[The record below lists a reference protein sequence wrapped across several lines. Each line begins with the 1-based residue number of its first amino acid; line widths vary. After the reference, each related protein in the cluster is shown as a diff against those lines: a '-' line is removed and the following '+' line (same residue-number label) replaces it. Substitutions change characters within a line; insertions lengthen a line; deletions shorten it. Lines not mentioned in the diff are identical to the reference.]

1 MKKIAS
7 ISAILLFLFLQS
19 AAQDQATPKPIAPY
33 SPAVMASDG
42 TLYLSGQI
50 PRVPETGKLITG
62 DIRKAT
68 EQCMNNIGILLKQH
82 GLDFGDLVM
91 VNIYMTDMDNYQAI
105 NEVYAKFFKEG
116 KYPARAAIQ
125 VGRLPMN
132 AEVEISGIAKTD
144 PRLVQGTQGGEQK
157 N

>member
-1 MKKIAS
+1 MKQLIA
-7 ISAILLFLFLQS
+7 ALVILLGLFLEVS
-19 AAQDQATPKPIAPY
+19 AQDKATPKPIAPY

-50 PRVPETGKLITG
+50 PRVPETGVLITG
-62 DIRKAT
+62 DIKKAT
-68 EQCMNNIGILLKQH
+68 EQCMKNIGVLLKQH
-82 GLDFGDLVM
+82 GLDYGDLVM

-105 NEVYAKFFKEG
+105 NEMYATFFKDG

-144 PRLVQGTQGGEQK
+144 PRLVKSKQD
-157 N
+157 